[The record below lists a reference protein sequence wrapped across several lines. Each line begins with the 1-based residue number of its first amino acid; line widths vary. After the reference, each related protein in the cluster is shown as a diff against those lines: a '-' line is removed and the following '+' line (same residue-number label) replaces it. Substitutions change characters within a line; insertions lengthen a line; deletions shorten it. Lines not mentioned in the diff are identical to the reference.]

1 MFYRLVI
8 AFVLFCVSSMA
19 STDIRD
25 LDSFKA
31 SFVQVITSN
40 SQNKIEYKGDVFI
53 KKSGKILW
61 KYKTPVVKNVYINND
76 YAVVDEPELE
86 QAIYTKLESEINII
100 KLLNN
105 SKKVNENSYTTNIDD
120 VDYLIKT
127 SKDDNKISYIKYKD
141 KLENDVEIKFSS
153 VVQNGDIQDEM
164 FKFTPP
170 SNYDII
176 RSALQYPIIFDI
188 TIWLSNYD
196 FEQVSQKR
204 MVRSVVLGGDFFV
217 EKMAYNVNT
226 GNAVLTLIK
235 KW

>member
-164 FKFTPP
+164 FKFTHP

-176 RSALQYPIIFDI
+176 R
-188 TIWLSNYD
+188 
-196 FEQVSQKR
+196 K
-204 MVRSVVLGGDFFV
+204 
-217 EKMAYNVNT
+217 
-226 GNAVLTLIK
+226 
-235 KW
+235 